1 VPGTLIEFIEM
12 QLPHGYQVHINFL
25 RTFCPT
31 LISEGQDTPDAL
43 PSERISGAGIR
54 FRPGKRLKKLAK
66 NLDYF
71 KVSMNVNGQAS

>member
-1 VPGTLIEFIEM
+1 
-12 QLPHGYQVHINFL
+12 L
-25 RTFCPT
+25 R
-31 LISEGQDTPDAL
+31 SEGKDTGEEMTSDQ
-43 PSERISGAGIR
+43 ISGARIR